1 MTVPSPRLILPVKT
15 EFLEGLRFL
24 CGDGLLAE
32 IKQQL
37 VPVALDL
44 IRISLLG
51 NTHPLET
58 LRGLADLHWEDLLE
72 NLTRTRP
79 SIVCS
84 TRLRSI
90 PGYMAW
96 WKLFAGPR

>member
-1 MTVPSPRLILPVKT
+1 MTVPSQRLILPVKT
-15 EFLEGLRFL
+15 EFLDGLRFL

-58 LRGLADLHWEDLLE
+58 
-72 NLTRTRP
+72 
-79 SIVCS
+79 
-84 TRLRSI
+84 
-90 PGYMAW
+90 
-96 WKLFAGPR
+96 

>member
-1 MTVPSPRLILPVKT
+1 MTVPSQRLILPVKT
-15 EFLEGLRFL
+15 EFLDGLRFL
-24 CGDGLLAE
+24 CGGGLLAE

-58 LRGLADLHWEDLLE
+58 LRGLADLHWEGLLE
-72 NLTRTRP
+72 NPHTHSAVNRLLDQVEVHPRLQGVVETLRRP
-79 SIVCS
+79 
-84 TRLRSI
+84 R
-90 PGYMAW
+90 
-96 WKLFAGPR
+96 